1 MGKKSHSRWK
11 LGKDEFG
18 RPPLDRRGNPVTGA
32 RTQAEADWIYQF
44 GHQIEFELVEALQ
57 QGYQLHSTGWAEM
70 VYRDDFGGLLPL
82 ALQSY
87 GARNP
92 RDEIEYRGWNFTDHG
107 YIIRIKLD
115 QAWLKSCGL
124 LPGA

>member
-1 MGKKSHSRWK
+1 MGKKSRSRWK
-11 LGKDEFG
+11 FEQEKLNRSPHDW
-18 RPPLDRRGNPVTGA
+18 RGNPIAGA

-44 GHQIEFELVEALQ
+44 GHKIESELVEALQ

-92 RDEIEYRGWNFTDHG
+92 RDEIEYRGWNFKCHG
-107 YIIRIKLD
+107 YVIRIKPD
-115 QAWLKSCGL
+115 QKWLNSCGL
-124 LPGA
+124 LPG